1 MFGSS
6 IKNLSVS
13 IDRLNERNT
22 FSSGDQVTGH
32 ISFEITKQ
40 TKITSITV
48 ALSGVAHV
56 HWSSGGGGGRGNRRH
71 YSAIMKYFNYRG
83 VILQENAIR
92 ETTKL
97 SPGTHVYPFTCQL
110 PQGDF
115 PSTFHGPQGKIVY
128 TLKVD
133 IYRPWHLSKNF
144 ETELNFVHHI
154 DTNLPY
160 LWAPLSGTNSMTLCC
175 LCCASGPLS
184 MTATVEKK
192 AFIPG
197 ETVKINCDISNG
209 SFKTATPK
217 ARLEQ
222 KQTLYT
228 QGRERQREVVK
239 RFKSVSGE
247 PLFGETLLIFCVSI
261 FILLVCGRFTILVSP
276 NAPFPSISLPLPFH
290 LVLCMSTNLNMH
302 RTCWNQSE
310 SLCLFPIHRAG
321 AGYTEPTGIVNR
333 LLKMAKSW
341 IRIAYSTFKH
351 GPSPFIAGFDI
362 FFIICICL

>member
-56 HWSSGGGGGRGNRRH
+56 HWSSGGGGGRGNRKH

-175 LCCASGPLS
+175 LCCASGPLT

-197 ETVKINCDISNG
+197 ETVKINCNISNG

-228 QGRERQREVVK
+228 QGRERHREVVK

-247 PLFGETLLIFCVSI
+247 PVAAHTSDVHTELKLTIPSSAYLTVSN
-261 FILLVCGRFTILVSP
+261 CSILVVDYIIEVSTR
-276 NAPFPSISLPLPFH
+276 AIRCWKKAYICF
-290 LVLCMSTNLNMH
+290 TNLNVH
-302 RTCWNQSE
+302 RTRWNQSE

-321 AGYTEPTGIVNR
+321 AGYTEPTGIVNH
-333 LLKMAKSW
+333 LLKMAKSLGLESH
-341 IRIAYSTFKH
+341 IAPLNMALH
-351 GPSPFIAGFDI
+351 H
-362 FFIICICL
+362 L

>member
-1 MFGSS
+1 ML
-6 IKNLSVS
+6 NLSVS

-83 VILQENAIR
+83 VILQENGGMHLFGSQ
-92 ETTKL
+92 TVWSL
-97 SPGTHVYPFTCQL
+97 
-110 PQGDF
+110 DF

-160 LWAPLSGTNSMTLCC
+160 LWVSDAHERPGQKIKIKIKLSHC
-175 LCCASGPLS
+175 
-184 MTATVEKK
+184 
-192 AFIPG
+192 

-247 PLFGETLLIFCVSI
+247 PVAAHTSDVHTELKLTIPSSAYLTVSN
-261 FILLVCGRFTILVSP
+261 CSILVVDY
-276 NAPFPSISLPLPFH
+276 IIE
-290 LVLCMSTNLNMH
+290 VST
-302 RTCWNQSE
+302 RAIRCW
-310 SLCLFPIHRAG
+310 
-321 AGYTEPTGIVNR
+321 
-333 LLKMAKSW
+333 KK
-341 IRIAYSTFKH
+341 AY
-351 GPSPFIAGFDI
+351 
-362 FFIICICL
+362 ICL